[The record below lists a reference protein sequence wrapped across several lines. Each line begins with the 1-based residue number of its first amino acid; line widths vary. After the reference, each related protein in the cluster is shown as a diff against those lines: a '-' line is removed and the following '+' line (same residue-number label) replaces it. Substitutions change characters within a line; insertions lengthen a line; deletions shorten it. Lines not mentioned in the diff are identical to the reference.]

1 MGALLLIIGAVLFIA
16 LALWLAWGA
25 SQFSANVVGKLIL
38 AGIVLF
44 FFYWVVFGRTNLA
57 ELEFK
62 RLCEQ
67 EAGPTIYKTVQL
79 PAQYFNQF
87 GRPDF
92 QISKRPGAIAEL
104 AGRYIS
110 FGHDEEIS
118 HDMKLNRIQ
127 IGFKDLESGEVLG
140 TITTIRYF
148 GASWVPVPGH
158 VGGKDCPGKGLGGSM
173 DHSFYNDF
181 LLKIFRKQQ

>member
-1 MGALLLIIGAVLFIA
+1 MGALLLIIGAILFIA

-25 SQFSANVVGKLIL
+25 SQFSRNIVGKLML

-67 EAGPTIYKTVQL
+67 EAGAKIYKTVQL
-79 PAQYFNQF
+79 PAQYFNEY
-87 GRPDF
+87 GWPDF
-92 QISKRPGAIAEL
+92 QTSKKPDIS
-104 AGRYIS
+104 
-110 FGHDEEIS
+110 DEVAAHYVSIHKSEEVAKSMGLSKVSIIYKDYDTDEI
-118 HDMKLNRIQ
+118 
-127 IGFKDLESGEVLG
+127 LG
-140 TITTIRYF
+140 VITTIRYS

-158 VGGKDCPGKGLGGSM
+158 IGGRDCPGKGLGGSI
-173 DHSFYNDF
+173 DHSFYYDF
-181 LLKIFRKQQ
+181 LLTIFQKQQ